1 MEKGEGGVSE
11 VFSHILDAE
20 DEGKT
25 LGQILKSRFHF
36 SQKIL
41 RQLKDG
47 ERVWLD
53 GLFAYLNTYGQSGQ
67 RLTVDV
73 ASREPALLTPEDLPV
88 SVLYEDDYYL
98 AVNKPAGQ
106 IVHPNAKYP
115 AGSLGNAVTH
125 YWRLKGEDRAF
136 RPTSRLDRDT
146 SGIVLIALNRYAQQ
160 QLGWQGKCG
169 KTEKLY
175 LGLVSGVP
183 AVAAGLW
190 DQPLG
195 FHPGGGVRRAV
206 RPDGQEARTAFR
218 LLAVYGGYSLLEFTL
233 LTGRT
238 HQIRAHAAAAGHPLL
253 GDDMYGGSRELIGRQ
268 ALHAFSYR
276 FPHPGSGRIVRVAA
290 PPPPDIAALIGPA
303 WPDLIRAENS

>member
-1 MEKGEGGVSE
+1 MSE
-11 VFSHILDAE
+11 LFSHVLEAG
-20 DEGKT
+20 DEGRK
-25 LGQILKSRFHF
+25 LEHILRTRFHF
-36 SQKIL
+36 SQKLL

-53 GLFAYLNTYGQSGQ
+53 GRFVYLNTCGLAGQ
-67 RLTVDV
+67 RLTVDI
-73 ASREPALLTPEDLPV
+73 ANRETGLLTPEDLPV
-88 SVLYEDDYYL
+88 SVLYEDDCYL

-115 AGSLGNAVTH
+115 AGSLGNAVAH
-125 YWRLKGEDRAF
+125 YWRRKGEDRVF

-160 QLGWQGKCG
+160 QLGWRSKQGT
-169 KTEKLY
+169 TEKLY

-183 AVAAGLW
+183 SPETGLW

-195 FHPGGGVRRAV
+195 FHPGGGTRRAV
-206 RPDGQEARTAFR
+206 RADGQEARTGFR
-218 LLAVYGGYSLLEFTL
+218 LRASYGNYSLVEFTL

-253 GDDMYGGSRELIGRQ
+253 GDDMYGGSREFMPRQ

-276 FPHPGSGRIVRVAA
+276 FPHPLTGRPVHVTA
-290 PPPPDIAALIGPA
+290 PLPDDMAALVPSDRRFVCPQVKKSSLGCP
-303 WPDLIRAENS
+303 P